1 MVEALGISLKEFIF
15 YLLNFAVLAGGLW
28 FFLYHPFIG
37 VLEARKQ
44 RIQDALDTADATNRR
59 ADEKMNNYQRQ
70 IANYKEEG
78 REIIRVAKRDANDEA
93 KAIID
98 EANQKAAEMIL
109 QAEKEIER
117 QKLQAMR
124 DMREEISQ
132 LALLAASKI
141 VEEEIEP
148 TEKQYAI
155 VDQIIE
161 EAGSST
167 WQS

>member
-1 MVEALGISLKEFIF
+1 M
-15 YLLNFAVLAGGLW
+15 
-28 FFLYHPFIG
+28 
-37 VLEARKQ
+37 LEARKQ

-59 ADEKMNNYQRQ
+59 ADEKMNNYQRR

-141 VEEEIEP
+141 VEEEIQP

-155 VDQIIE
+155 VDKIIE
-161 EAGSST
+161 DAGSST
-167 WQS
+167 WQN